1 MSAFAYF
8 AAKINSKIDK
18 INDLLSMR
26 KIARNWIDVA
36 LFRIDL
42 KKTLTIKFRDGK
54 SAYFKDKKEYFNF
67 WSSQSGKNE
76 LLTIVK
82 ANIIKIIG
90 MTVELNYHNKRV
102 YFCYNKNKELIDT
115 FGVIKEN
122 FIDEQFKWLN
132 VKSKDVVDV
141 GANIGDTAIYFA
153 LKGAKYVYAFKPY
166 PYSYNIAKKNIRL
179 NHLEDKITLL
189 N

>member
-54 SAYFKDKKEYFNF
+54 V
-67 WSSQSGKNE
+67 
-76 LLTIVK
+76 LT
-82 ANIIKIIG
+82 
-90 MTVELNYHNKRV
+90 
-102 YFCYNKNKELIDT
+102 
-115 FGVIKEN
+115 
-122 FIDEQFKWLN
+122 
-132 VKSKDVVDV
+132 SK
-141 GANIGDTAIYFA
+141 T
-153 LKGAKYVYAFKPY
+153 
-166 PYSYNIAKKNIRL
+166 KKNIL
-179 NHLEDKITLL
+179 NFGNLMIALL
-189 N
+189 NYQRKY